1 MVDQRVIML
10 AYNYIDDTNIE
21 KTEHRLF
28 TVRDDKGNQLAS
40 LTYDGAKCFLTAFD
54 LGKHIPELDVILDGE
69 YAGYWLA
76 DSVNIEGNLVSAFT
90 LTRSSWYCY
99 TN

>member
-1 MVDQRVIML
+1 ML
-10 AYNYIDDTNIE
+10 AYKIDDNEIE

-28 TVRDDKGNQLAS
+28 TVRDDRGSQLAALS
-40 LTYDGAKCFLTAFD
+40 YDGARRFLTAFG
-54 LGKHIPELDVILDGE
+54 LEKHIPDLDLILDGE
-69 YAGYWLA
+69 YAGYWLG
-76 DSVNIEGNLVSAFT
+76 DGVNIEGNLVAAFT